1 MRVHMHT
8 VIVSRERETD
18 TAVELAVLIDLD
30 PTSSLHLQNKKQFS
44 FGLKEIIAVV

>member
-30 PTSSLHLQNKKQFS
+30 PTSSLHLQNKK
-44 FGLKEIIAVV
+44 LIAVVLGEEI